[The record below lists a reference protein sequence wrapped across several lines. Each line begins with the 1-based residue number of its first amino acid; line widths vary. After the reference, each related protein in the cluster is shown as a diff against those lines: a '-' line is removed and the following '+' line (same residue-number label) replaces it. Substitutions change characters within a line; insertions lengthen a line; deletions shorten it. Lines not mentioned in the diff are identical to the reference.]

1 MLESDEAIVLPALR
15 DPTASSD
22 GEGIPGAEVIEFL
35 GFLSDEMLKAVEIL
49 RDETRAELNDED
61 ADASSRLRTLNALN
75 GRRRKLENHLKKEL
89 ADARSIVKGL
99 KETEDPALI
108 KTLEAEVKGVAQK
121 VGGAL
126 QGLMA
131 EFEV

>member
-35 GFLSDEMLKAVEIL
+35 GFLSDEMMKAIEIL
-49 RDETRAELNDED
+49 RDETLAQLED
-61 ADASSRLRTLNALN
+61 GDASDRMRTLNALN
-75 GRRRKLENHLKKEL
+75 SRRRKLENHLKKEL
-89 ADARSIVKGL
+89 ADARSIVNGL
-99 KETEDPALI
+99 KASEAPALI

-126 QGLMA
+126 QRLMA
-131 EFEV
+131 EFDV